1 MLRDLFSIVV
11 ILGLAVIA
19 AYLIKPLL
27 LPELV
32 CVLIA
37 VVLAASVAMYVSL
50 TLGAK
55 AGWSFWVV
63 YPVVAFPLLFLLYG
77 ILLRG

>member
-32 CVLIA
+32 CALIA
-37 VVLAASVAMYVSL
+37 LVLAVSVAMYVAI
-50 TLGAK
+50 TLGARV
-55 AGWSFWVV
+55 GWNFWAVYIVV
-63 YPVVAFPLLFLLYG
+63 VFPLGFLLFSIVRAG
-77 ILLRG
+77 